1 MKKAFLFLIAIIL
14 LAGSVAFTVR
24 ASGGDTVSADV
35 YSKYFLD
42 VEAGEYVHAQYY
54 NSAETL
60 QALSCEGTGDPGF
73 VSCQF
78 PKEYAG
84 QEVAVEL
91 TKNNV
96 MYVSVVNVP
105 AK

>member
-1 MKKAFLFLIAIIL
+1 MKKAFLFLIAVIL
-14 LAGSVAFTVR
+14 LAGSAAFTAG
-24 ASGGDTVSADV
+24 ASGDDTVSADV
-35 YSKYFLD
+35 YSKFFLD
-42 VEAGEYVHAQYY
+42 AKAGQPIPAQYY

-60 QALSCEGTGDPGF
+60 QVLSCEGTQNPGF
-73 VSCQF
+73 ISCQF

-105 AK
+105 AE